1 VSAGARIAARYR
13 GYDSAM
19 LRATRPNIRNPRC
32 VAAID
37 IVLAERM
44 EAHQRGYDAGQV
56 LLDVLGGFNVQG
68 MHETAIDA
76 AERQNR
82 ARQYVEAEQSRGM
95 ADALWEWIQDRS
107 DT

>member
-1 VSAGARIAARYR
+1 MSAGARIAARYR
-13 GYDSAM
+13 GYDSAK

-37 IVLAERM
+37 IVLTERM
-44 EAHQRGYDAGQV
+44 ESHQRGYDAGQV
-56 LLDVLGGFNVQG
+56 LLDVLGGLDVRE
-68 MHETAIDA
+68 MHDRAIEA
-76 AERQNR
+76 VERQNR
-82 ARQYVEAEQSRGM
+82 ARQYVEAEQSQGM